1 MPGERIF
8 QGVGFDLANNDIKD
22 LLLFGVT
29 NANLDTYLGANTR
42 KIAYD
47 TTNNQ
52 IWFYNGTAKKRLAIF
67 PDDIPTIT
75 SIGDLS
81 DVTITSPSGGNLLVY
96 DNSDSKWK
104 NRGTTGD
111 VSFNASGST
120 TISNNAI
127 TTAKITDGNV
137 TLAKIA
143 NIAEQT
149 ILARPAGP
157 AGPPTAM
164 AAGDLRTMINAEPVL
179 TKGTLSATDP
189 IQVTSGRQVIGG
201 SATITHLNTAGNKHI
216 PSGGSSNQILIWSS
230 DGTVV
235 WGGMSDPVHGTR
247 GGGTQH
253 AVATTGAHGFMSST
267 DKSKLDGISAN
278 ANNYVHNAHTG
289 DVTTPGSDNLATTVA
304 ALQGRTL
311 TMSGSSAF
319 TIGITLTNNTT
330 ITLPTTGTLATLGNA
345 ETFSGNK
352 TFSGTVTFNGNI
364 SGTRVITS
372 STGLSG
378 SSTDLSVPTAKCVY
392 DHVNQMVALG
402 VAWRLSA
409 DALFNNAGA
418 SLAAN
423 TNSID
428 NVTVAV
434 GTVVLVKNSST
445 PAQVNR
451 AFSASGSSGSW
462 TWNPVYFGGTGGTL
476 DPADGYMAWIKSGTA
491 NADTKWAFTGTE
503 WIQMGGTGTYS
514 NGTYISITNNVIDIA
529 PLAAGSIIARKE
541 IGSSGPVSS
550 VVATA
555 NGQVLKVRNGEIMF
569 FSIFDS
575 DIDAS
580 AAISWS
586 KIANGANANRLVTT
600 GGASGALST
609 LAAGTAFQFLVSGGS
624 SMASWSSYT
633 MPSSIGSGDIDKV
646 FAATT
651 TSSCTLKT
659 ITQLLPSSVISSKR
673 VDLAS
678 AGDSY
683 TCLAAN
689 HPFASINDI
698 VLWRFDSATNTFRKY
713 MVDFWLERVGTD
725 PNYSFNVKVNSNT
738 AWSAGSYLIFT
749 GNKYTAT
756 DPIP

>member
-22 LLLFGVT
+22 LLLYGVT
-29 NANLDTYLGANTR
+29 NANLDTYLGAATR

-52 IWFYNGTAKKRLAIF
+52 IWFYNGSAKKRLAIF
-67 PDDIPTIT
+67 PDDIPSIT

-81 DVTITSPSGGNLLVY
+81 DVTITTPAGGHLLVY
-96 DNSDSKWK
+96 DNSDSQWK
-104 NRGTTGD
+104 NRGITGD
-111 VSFNASGST
+111 VTFNASGAS

-127 TTAKITDGNV
+127 TTAKISDGNV
-137 TLAKIA
+137 TLAKIT
-143 NIAEQT
+143 NMAEQT
-149 ILARPAGP
+149 ILARPAGA

-164 AAGDLRTMINAEPVL
+164 TSGDLRTMINAEPAL
-179 TKGTLSATDP
+179 TKGNLTATGAIAISAT
-189 IQVTSGRQVIGG
+189 RQVILGAAEI
-201 SATITHLNTAGNKHI
+201 SHLTTTGYKHI
-216 PSGGSSNQILIWSS
+216 PSGGASNNFLTYSA
-230 DGTVV
+230 DGTAA
-235 WGGMSDPVHGTR
+235 WNAMNDTLHGSR
-247 GGGTQH
+247 GGGSQH
-253 AVATTGAHGFMSST
+253 SVATTGAHGFMSSS
-267 DKSKLDGISAN
+267 DKSKLDGIASGAN
-278 ANNYVHNAHTG
+278 AYVHNAHTG
-289 DVTTPGSDNLATTVA
+289 DVTTPGSDNLVTTLA

-311 TMSGSSAF
+311 TMSGSASF
-319 TIGITLTNNTT
+319 TIGIALTANTT
-330 ITLPTTGTLATLGNA
+330 VTLPTSGTLATLGNA

-364 SGTRVITS
+364 SGSKVITS

-392 DHVNQMVALG
+392 DHVNQMIALG

-409 DALFNNAGA
+409 DVLFNNAGA

-476 DPADGYMAWIKSGTA
+476 DPADGYMSWVKSGTA
-491 NADTKWAFTGTE
+491 NADTKWAFTGTQ

-529 PLAAGSIIARKE
+529 SLSAGTIIARKE

-555 NGQVLKVRNGEIMF
+555 NGQVLKVRNGEIQF
-569 FSIFDS
+569 FTIFDN

-586 KIANGANANRLVTT
+586 KIANGANANRIVTT
-600 GGASGALST
+600 GGSSGALST
-609 LAAGTAFQFLVSGGS
+609 LAAGTAYQFLVSGGS
-624 SMASWSSYT
+624 SMAAWSSYT
-633 MPSSIGSGDIDKV
+633 MPSSIGSGDTDKV
-646 FAATT
+646 FAANT

-659 ITQLLPSSVISSKR
+659 ITQLLPSAVIAYKK
-673 VDLAS
+673 VELTA

-689 HPFASINDI
+689 HPFANIIDI
-698 VLWRFDSATNTFRKY
+698 VLWRWDSGTGTFRKY

-725 PNYSFNVKVNSNT
+725 PNYSYNVKVNSNT
-738 AWSAGSYLIFT
+738 QWTAGSYLIFT
-749 GNKYTAT
+749 GNKYSAT